1 MVIDIYTKITI
12 KNKQFVTAVS
22 WYEKKSAQSV
32 FGVAWKTV
40 LHKSSKQ
47 QIKQIHLWSND
58 WINKQKQK
66 FKQLTVLLFL
76 YGREHK
82 IYARYKN
89 LKSAYF
95 TLSPHFHLLIGTF
108 YSLFHILYTNTIE
121 DFPIWNFANVLNCY
135 YRYEIIFPPSSVEKI
150 ICESYV

>member
-1 MVIDIYTKITI
+1 MKRKVHNQFLGLHERRFSINLPSNKYNKFICDQTI
-12 KNKQFVTAVS
+12 ELFN
-22 WYEKKSAQSV
+22 
-32 FGVAWKTV
+32 
-40 LHKSSKQ
+40 
-47 QIKQIHLWSND
+47 N
-58 WINKQKQK
+58 NKQKQK

-95 TLSPHFHLLIGTF
+95 TLSAHFHLLIGTF
-108 YSLFHILYTNTIE
+108 YSLFHILYTNKIE